1 MKKLNLHIFRGRPK
15 KHVPIFPTA
24 YCCDY
29 LASGQSVTE
38 YGDRVT
44 SLVYCF
50 TDEDVIATINSKEDY
65 ERMGNS
71 LIDKNFSVPG
81 YLDDLINWSEENR
94 NLLVDFIEENLGEGI
109 IRTLNNQEI
118 ADRYSEYCELYRS
131 YHLKNTPS
139 WWVGSDALLAR
150 VTKYLQDHNVEGI
163 DMVISQLIDATE
175 YKTEA
180 FEEELS
186 LLGIAQELQL
196 AGVAKA
202 DYEGLNNFPN
212 VKARFDRHVRDFS
225 SIPFGYNTG
234 ILWDKEYFLRKIDN
248 VLSEGNIQ
256 ELIDSR
262 LAEVRDKENKQ
273 KVLSDTLALPNEI
286 ISYLKNLRQLAYLQ
300 ELKKA
305 TQVRSHPT
313 LQLIVK
319 KEIAKRL
326 SASVDVLDGMSHM
339 EVKYCLAQDK
349 ISAEL
354 LNHIEQRLKRCVII
368 MKELNY
374 EWLIGDEAKEFFK
387 LHGFADDLTDDIKE
401 LKGATASKGF
411 ARGIVKVCKLSTEIS
426 KITEGDILVTAMT
439 TPDFVPAMKKTAGII
454 TDEGGITCHA
464 AIVSRELGKP
474 CIIGTKIATKVLKDG
489 DIVEVDADN
498 GVVRILSRA
507 ADHKA

>member
-1 MKKLNLHIFRGRPK
+1 MEKLNLHIFRGRPK
-15 KHVPIFPTA
+15 KHVAMFPSA

-29 LASGQSVTE
+29 LASEQSVME

-50 TDEDVIATINSKEDY
+50 TDEDGIATINSKEDY
-65 ERMGNS
+65 ERMGNF

-81 YLDDLINWSEENR
+81 YLDNLVAWSEKNR
-94 NLLVDFIEENLGEGI
+94 DLLVDFIEKNLGEGV
-109 IRTLNNQEI
+109 IRTLSNQEI
-118 ADRYSEYCELYRS
+118 AERYSEYCELYRS

-150 VTKYLQDHNVEGI
+150 VAKYLQDQNTEGV

-186 LLGIAQELQL
+186 LLGIAQELQG
-196 AGVAKA
+196 AGVAKV
-202 DYEGLNNFPN
+202 DYEGLDNFLN
-212 VKARFDRHVRDFS
+212 AKARFDRHVRDFS

-234 ILWDKEYFLRKIDN
+234 ILWDEDYFLRKIND
-248 VLSEGNIQ
+248 VLREGNIQ

-262 LAEVRDKENKQ
+262 LAEVRNKENKQ
-273 KVLSDTLALPNEI
+273 KALSDTLALPNEI

-305 TQVRSHPT
+305 TQVRSHPV
-313 LQLIVK
+313 LQLVVK
-319 KEIAKRL
+319 KELAKRL
-326 SASVDVLDGMSHM
+326 NVPADFLDHMSHT

-354 LNHIEQRLKRCVII
+354 LNHIEQRLKRCVVI

-374 EWLIGDEAKEFFK
+374 EWLIGDEAKEFFE

-464 AIVSRELGKP
+464 AIISRELGKP
-474 CIIGTKIATKVLKDG
+474 CIIGTKVATKTLRDG
-489 DIVEVDADN
+489 DLVEVDADN
-498 GVVRILSRA
+498 GVVRILERKKS
-507 ADHKA
+507 